1 MPNIDP
7 TTPQLKIVKAAM
19 DAIGS
24 RDMKIIEQFLSKDF
38 VFRTSPKVAELP
50 DLPRKDYLL
59 KFEAAFS
66 VFSDCEVTIHE
77 VIEAPG
83 KVVTEHSFVF
93 AHPEGTKHDYDAVAI
108 FTLAEEDGELKII
121 ECRDFADHEKRKAFY
136 DRATKSLGGIT
147 A

>member
-1 MPNIDP
+1 MPDINP

-38 VFRTSPKVAELP
+38 VFKTSPKTTDLP

-66 VFSDCEVTIHE
+66 VFSDCEVRIQCQGS
-77 VIEAPG
+77 P
-83 KVVTEHSFVF
+83 SVF
-93 AHPEGTKHDYDAVAI
+93 
-108 FTLAEEDGELKII
+108 
-121 ECRDFADHEKRKAFY
+121 RADIY
-136 DRATKSLGGIT
+136 IT
-147 A
+147 ARSLFMK